1 MANITPVPADP
12 LPRSRDTV
20 VLWETH
26 TTTNRPGTAVTL
38 SSAVLDLMVFVKG
51 TFGTSATITMQGS
64 LDGGTTWFTLKDP
77 AHSDAALTAAGYTAI
92 RDKPLLIRPNL
103 TNGDGSTD
111 VDVYLLISRTG
122 NL

>member
-12 LPRSRDTV
+12 LTTRDTV

-38 SSAVLDLMVFVKG
+38 SGVVVDLIAFAKG
-51 TFGTSATITMQGS
+51 TFGASATITMQGS
-64 LDGGTTWFTLKDP
+64 IDGGTTWFTLKDP
-77 AHSDAALTAAGYTAI
+77 NDADATLTAAGAVVL

-103 TNGDGSTD
+103 TSGDGSTD
-111 VDVYLLISRTG
+111 VDVYLQVTRSG

>member
-1 MANITPVPADP
+1 MSNITPVPADP
-12 LPRSRDTV
+12 LTTRDHV

-26 TTTNRPGTAVTL
+26 TTTNRPGTAITL
-38 SSAVLDLMVFVKG
+38 SGVVVDMMVFAKG
-51 TFGTSATITMQGS
+51 TFGASATITMQGS

-77 AHSDAALTAAGYTAI
+77 ADADVTLTAAGSKTL

-103 TNGDGSTD
+103 SSGDGSTD
-111 VDVYLLISRTG
+111 VDVYLMITRSG